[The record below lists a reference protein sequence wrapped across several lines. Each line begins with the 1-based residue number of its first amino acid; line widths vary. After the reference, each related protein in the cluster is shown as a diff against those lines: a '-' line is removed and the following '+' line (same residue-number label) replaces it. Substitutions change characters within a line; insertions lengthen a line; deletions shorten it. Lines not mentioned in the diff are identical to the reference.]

1 MRVDN
6 VHKSERHRQIMN
18 DIRASVRS
26 ALLSENRIDMFE
38 LSNICFTDDH
48 ALIVEGTVASVKA
61 KKLALERIGAI
72 PDVDLI
78 IDRLRV
84 RPAEA
89 MSDSGIRAHLRG
101 AYLQEPSFAGLAITQ
116 ESETE
121 VTTPPEPGGTLDYSV
136 AEGVVTLNG
145 SVPGLAS
152 KRLAGLLAWWVP
164 GSRDV
169 INGLS
174 VAGDEEDSPQAV
186 EEAVRIAL
194 EKDPFIDA
202 GQIRVGARH
211 HVVRLTGLV
220 ATDAQKDMAEN
231 DAWATFG
238 VDDVINEIAVG
249 P

>member
-1 MRVDN
+1 MSDLRT
-6 VHKSERHRQIMN
+6 
-18 DIRASVRS
+18 SVRS
-26 ALLSENRIDMFE
+26 ILNSENRIGPFE
-38 LSNICFTDDH
+38 LTDVRFTDDG
-48 ALIVEGTVASVKA
+48 ALVVEGEVAGVKA
-61 KKLALERIGAI
+61 KKLALERIGAM

-78 IDRLRV
+78 VDRLHV

-89 MSDSGIRAHLRG
+89 MSDAGVRAHLRD
-101 AYLQEPSFAGLAITQ
+101 AYIQEPSFAGLAITQ
-116 ESETE
+116 ETET
-121 VTTPPEPGGTLDYSV
+121 VVPAPAQPSGNLDYSV
-136 AEGVVTLNG
+136 SDGIVTLNG

-169 INGLS
+169 INGIS

-202 GQIRVGARH
+202 AQIRVGARH

-220 ATDAQKDMAEN
+220 ATQAQKDMAEN

>member
-1 MRVDN
+1 
-6 VHKSERHRQIMN
+6 MN

-38 LSNICFTDDH
+38 LSNVSFTDDH
-48 ALIVEGTVASVKA
+48 ALIVEGIVASVKA
-61 KKLALERIGAI
+61 KKLALERIGAL

-116 ESETE
+116 EADRAVSA
-121 VTTPPEPGGTLDYSV
+121 PPEPGGTLDYSV
-136 AEGVVTLNG
+136 ADGIVTLNG

-211 HVVRLTGLV
+211 HVVRLTGIV
-220 ATDAQKDMAEN
+220 ATDVQKDMAEN